1 MHRLI
6 VCIDGSWDDSTSTP
20 NHSNIVHLLR
30 SIETIDKR
38 TQPSVMQYAQYRTA
52 HFSSSLLSQLLGV
65 AYQSFSNCL
74 FELYAFLCMNY
85 SEDGKDEIFLLGY
98 SKGAYVARIL
108 AAVINEIGILPRDQL
123 RRFFP
128 ILKAFFERKRG
139 GKVASEAEEVLKPW
153 LLSSPSNTRHLEQ
166 QFIIKCLA
174 LFDCTVKP
182 SPSLPG
188 ITSKF
193 NSILTRPESYFG
205 LPDALLGQRIQHC
218 YHAMALNENRANQ
231 RELRLELLRGSE
243 DMGQKCK
250 QVWFTGSSGD
260 IGGSYSMKELSD
272 ISRMWIASQIN
283 PLISLNKEVLMEQ
296 LAMPVFRYA
305 IQPPHNPYTSK
316 LTTLMPVKRKPKLIE
331 GGTERIH
338 SSVLLG
344 SPDLAEPVI
353 AAIEKNSNLIEELSE
368 LEDEFM
374 REWTV
379 TDSRDTDDLEITY
392 ALDIKHYNEEES
404 ESWVRKMLYTLQL
417 VVAYVI
423 VSLLRRAGML
433 FGFNIQRL

>member
-1 MHRLI
+1 MNIIHSLITHCHQMHRLI

-128 ILKAFFERKRG
+128 ILKAFFERKRA

-166 QFIIKCLA
+166 QFIIKWVVEVFVLLQSNSTVIRCLA
-174 LFDCTVKP
+174 MFDCTVKP

-188 ITSKF
+188 WV
-193 NSILTRPESYFG
+193 E
-205 LPDALLGQRIQHC
+205 
-218 YHAMALNENRANQ
+218 LNVR
-231 RELRLELLRGSE
+231 
-243 DMGQKCK
+243 
-250 QVWFTGSSGD
+250 VH
-260 IGGSYSMKELSD
+260 
-272 ISRMWIASQIN
+272 IS
-283 PLISLNKEVLMEQ
+283 
-296 LAMPVFRYA
+296 
-305 IQPPHNPYTSK
+305 
-316 LTTLMPVKRKPKLIE
+316 
-331 GGTERIH
+331 
-338 SSVLLG
+338 
-344 SPDLAEPVI
+344 
-353 AAIEKNSNLIEELSE
+353 
-368 LEDEFM
+368 
-374 REWTV
+374 
-379 TDSRDTDDLEITY
+379 
-392 ALDIKHYNEEES
+392 
-404 ESWVRKMLYTLQL
+404 
-417 VVAYVI
+417 
-423 VSLLRRAGML
+423 
-433 FGFNIQRL
+433 